1 MIVDFHVHC
10 FPDDLAKR
18 AIPKLEEAAGMTAS
32 FDGTLQGL
40 KYSMREAGINFSVI
54 QPIATKPSQT
64 RTINDWSSAIQ
75 NNSIMNNSVKN
86 NTTQE
91 CILHDDTVKDEQI
104 VAFGSIH
111 PDYGDWKD
119 ELKRIRDLGLRGIKY
134 HPDYQSFFVD
144 EERMLPVYDEIFNLG
159 LILLFHAGV
168 DIGLTGPDHCTPRR
182 LLSILKSCSGGKIIA
197 AHMGGFR
204 YWDDVLKYLLGEDI
218 YFDTSYGI
226 GWMSGMQAKSIISK
240 HGYQKILFATDTP
253 WSCQKE
259 EVERL
264 KKLGLEE
271 DVERAIF
278 GGNARRLL
286 SI

>member
-1 MIVDFHVHC
+1 
-10 FPDDLAKR
+10 
-18 AIPKLEEAAGMTAS
+18 
-32 FDGTLQGL
+32 
-40 KYSMREAGINFSVI
+40 
-54 QPIATKPSQT
+54 
-64 RTINDWSSAIQ
+64 
-75 NNSIMNNSVKN
+75 
-86 NTTQE
+86 
-91 CILHDDTVKDEQI
+91 
-104 VAFGSIH
+104 
-111 PDYGDWKD
+111 
-119 ELKRIRDLGLRGIKY
+119 
-134 HPDYQSFFVD
+134 
-144 EERMLPVYDEIFNLG
+144 
-159 LILLFHAGV
+159 
-168 DIGLTGPDHCTPRR
+168 
-182 LLSILKSCSGGKIIA
+182 
-197 AHMGGFR
+197 MGGFR